1 MAKAAVLPLPVCASP
16 TTSSPPRSSGNARA
30 WIGVGV
36 FQPWSAT
43 ALRTSLDKDK
53 SAKEVSWTSDITLAI
68 MFCFL
73 SIVVVATIRS
83 VRRGLP
89 LNGRGQA
96 QDTKKEMLF
105 DIRHLDD
112 HGRMFFIAER
122 REYTGRASVVKAAGK
137 RFRLDQSMCHC
148 R

>member
-1 MAKAAVLPLPVCASP
+1 M
-16 TTSSPPRSSGNARA
+16 
-30 WIGVGV
+30 GVGV

-43 ALRTSLDKDK
+43 ALWDCSDKGR
-53 SAKEVSWTSDITLAI
+53 SAKEVSWTSDKVLA
-68 MFCFL
+68 MMCCFL

-105 DIRHLDD
+105 DIRYLDD
-112 HGRMFFIAER
+112 HGRMFFI
-122 REYTGRASVVKAAGK
+122 T
-137 RFRLDQSMCHC
+137 
-148 R
+148 